1 MFSGDQLPVKR
12 AIVRNF
18 GTFNR
23 MFSATPT
30 ASTPN
35 HMFTQSA
42 TSCGL
47 DVDGKAYT
55 DCGGILPLFP
65 QRTIYD
71 SLVDHNRTIGIF
83 SHWHPNEPSGEV
95 GLPDAYMDGVLRHID
110 NVYNFDRFHSDARA
124 GTLPHFSFVLPP
136 GNESDHPCNDIRN
149 GEALLKEIY
158 ESLRAGPGWNRTMLL
173 VTYDDAGGFFDQV
186 STQILF

>member
-12 AIVRNF
+12 ALVRNF

-35 HMFTQSA
+35 HMFTQSG

-47 DVDGKAYT
+47 DQDFVSYE
-55 DCGGILPLFP
+55 DCGGIQPLFP

-71 SLVDHNRTIGIF
+71 NLVEHNKTIGMYT
-83 SHWHPNEPSGEV
+83 HWKPHSAGGKV

-110 NVYNFDRFHSDARA
+110 RVFNFGKSVR
-124 GTLPHFSFVLPP
+124 VV
-136 GNESDHPCNDIRN
+136 
-149 GEALLKEIY
+149 
-158 ESLRAGPGWNRTMLL
+158 NRSAA
-173 VTYDDAGGFFDQV
+173 TY
-186 STQILF
+186 